1 MYIIHSAQNLY
12 SHLLNLNFCVVQIKG
27 RDVDESAID
36 EAASDMALESEEDF

>member
-1 MYIIHSAQNLY
+1 MHVIHSAQNLY

-36 EAASDMALESEEDF
+36 EAASDMALETEKDF